1 MKLIQHRVNS
11 LDDLKKV
18 PLMYGA
24 EIDVRYHEEQLI
36 LHHDPFNHHLSDPE
50 TLENFLSNC
59 KITGPIILNLKTEGI
74 EAKCISLIN
83 KYHIKDWF
91 FLDMSMPF
99 FARFANNLHDY
110 NINKDNLAVRYS
122 EFEAIEY
129 ALSFKNKAGWI
140 WIDCFKSLPLNR
152 EIYNLIIK
160 ANFKICIVSPELQN
174 HSLDKIVDF
183 KKMLVDFKIDAVC
196 TKRPDLWKN

>member
-1 MKLIQHRVNS
+1 
-11 LDDLKKV
+11 
-18 PLMYGA
+18 
-24 EIDVRYHEEQLI
+24 
-36 LHHDPFNHHLSDPE
+36 
-50 TLENFLSNC
+50 
-59 KITGPIILNLKTEGI
+59 
-74 EAKCISLIN
+74 
-83 KYHIKDWF
+83 
-91 FLDMSMPF
+91 MSMPF

-129 ALSFKNKAGWI
+129 ALSFKNKVGWI
-140 WIDCFKSLPLNR
+140 WIDCFKNLPLNR
-152 EIYNLIIK
+152 EIYNLIMK

-183 KKMLVDFKIDAVC
+183 QKILADFKIDAVC